1 MSLANGIVYNSQ
13 ICYVPAVFVK
23 LFARF
28 HVHDIDDKVIVY
40 VLSIY
45 VRGNQN
51 TVARPRF

>member
-1 MSLANGIVYNSQ
+1 MRLADLIVYGSQ